1 MAQNAA
7 ITCSVI
13 TPERKVLETTAN
25 SVVFPAHD
33 GMIGILKDRAPLL
46 CQLGSGP
53 LRLEG
58 TGGGAQEFFIDGGF
72 AQVLDNQVT
81 VLTER
86 AIPAAELSRE
96 KAEQALAEAEKLP
109 AKDEASAAARQK
121 AIESA
126 KAQIHLAKK

>member
-1 MAQNAA
+1 MAQIDA

-13 TPERKVLETTAN
+13 TPERKFLETTAN

-53 LRLEG
+53 LRVEG
-58 TGGGAQEFFIDGGF
+58 TGGGAQELFIDGGF

-81 VLTER
+81 ILTER

-96 KAEQALAEAEKLP
+96 KAELALAAAEKMP
-109 AKDEASAAARQK
+109 THDEAAVSARQK
-121 AIESA
+121 AIDSA
-126 KAQIHLAKK
+126 KAQIHLANK